1 MRQGS
6 SRRLR
11 RHHPRTLWSLAV
23 LGLLREQPMH
33 PYEMQRQ
40 LHLRHTDELLALKRG
55 SIYHAINQLL
65 RSDLIEALETS
76 REGRWPERTVYRLTA
91 DGEHELATWLGD
103 LLSTP
108 VREPSAF
115 TAGLAHIRKLE
126 PLDALEHLQL
136 RIMPLQAGIAAMH
149 AIEGSVAE
157 TFGRASVLELEY
169 SRAVAEAE
177 LSFVRGLVDDLRAQR
192 LTWTAGSQP

>member
-1 MRQGS
+1 MRH
-6 SRRLR
+6 RPPRHR
-11 RHHPRTLWSLAV
+11 RHHARTLWSLAV

-33 PYEMQRQ
+33 PYEMWRQ
-40 LHLRHTDELLALKRG
+40 LHLRHTDELLDLKLG

-65 RSDLIEALETS
+65 RSDLIEPIATS
-76 REGRWPERTVYRLTA
+76 REGRWPQRTVYRLTA
-91 DGEHELATWLGD
+91 DGEHELANWLGD

-115 TAGLAHIRKLE
+115 TAGLAQIRQLE
-126 PLDALEHLQL
+126 PLDALEHLRL
-136 RIMPLQAGIAAMH
+136 RIMPLQTGIAALH

-157 TFGRASVLELEY
+157 GLGRASVLELEY

-177 LSFVRGLVDDLRAQR
+177 LSFVRGLVDDLRSQR